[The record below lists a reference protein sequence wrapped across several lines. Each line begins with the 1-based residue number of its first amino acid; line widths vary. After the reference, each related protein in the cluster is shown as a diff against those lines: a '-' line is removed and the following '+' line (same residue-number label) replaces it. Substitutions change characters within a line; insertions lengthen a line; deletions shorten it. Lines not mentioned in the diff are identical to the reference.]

1 MDKTPR
7 RTIQDSVQVI
17 SYYEQIQQKRQEEE
31 EQKTDIRL
39 NILVD
44 ATPDATMRIIMD
56 PIAGDYISGK
66 GTGNIRTE
74 FYNKGD
80 VKMFGNYR
88 IKEYINLVC
97 RK

>member
-1 MDKTPR
+1 M
-7 RTIQDSVQVI
+7 
-17 SYYEQIQQKRQEEE
+17 QQKRQEAEE

-44 ATPDATMRIIMD
+44 ATPDATMKIIMD
-56 PIAGDYISGK
+56 PVAGDYISGK

-80 VKMFGNYR
+80 VKMFGSYQ
-88 IKEYINLVC
+88 INQGVYKFSLQEVIQHL
-97 RK
+97 

>member
-1 MDKTPR
+1 M
-7 RTIQDSVQVI
+7 
-17 SYYEQIQQKRQEEE
+17 QQKRQADEEE
-31 EQKTDIRL
+31 HQTDIRL

-44 ATPDATMRIIMD
+44 ATPDANHENYYG
-56 PIAGDYISGK
+56 PIAGDYISAK

-80 VKMFGNYR
+80 VKMFGNYGSVR
-88 IKEYINLVC
+88 EYISSVC

>member
-1 MDKTPR
+1 M
-7 RTIQDSVQVI
+7 
-17 SYYEQIQQKRQEEE
+17 QQKRQADEE

-66 GTGNIRTE
+66 GTGNIRRS
-74 FYNKGD
+74 FIIKG
-80 VKMFGNYR
+80 M
-88 IKEYINLVC
+88 
-97 RK
+97 